1 MNLTNPTSASDK
13 ASRLRQAI
21 ATDTVTMP
29 GCFNAPVAMMAQQ
42 LGFDA
47 IYISGAGL
55 INGMSGYPDIALLG
69 MEEVARAAAYIAR
82 AVDVPALCDAD
93 TGFGEVLQVMR
104 TIQTF
109 EDAGVAGV
117 HLEDQVMP
125 KRCGHLDGKR
135 LVTSQD
141 MERKLTAASK
151 ARSNPDFLLVAR
163 TDARAVEGFDAAV
176 ERGLRYLDAGADAI
190 FIEALQ
196 SEEEFGRYAELVQAP
211 LLANMT
217 EFGKTPMLSVEQF
230 RQLGY
235 RMVIFPMTAFRVMM
249 KAVEELFTDLRDKGE
264 ATQWLERMQTRSELY
279 DLLDYEAYN
288 EMDRYIAGNGDTGG
302 EAK

>member
-1 MNLTNPTSASDK
+1 
-13 ASRLRQAI
+13 
-21 ATDTVTMP
+21 
-29 GCFNAPVAMMAQQ
+29 
-42 LGFDA
+42 
-47 IYISGAGL
+47 
-55 INGMSGYPDIALLG
+55 

>member
-1 MNLTNPTSASDK
+1 MNLTNPTSAADK

-21 ATDTVTMP
+21 ATGTVTMP

-288 EMDRYIAGNGDTGG
+288 EMDRHIAGNGDTGG